1 VECWAKLTKYYVNKD
16 KLGSREGPAI
26 QGKQTTRL
34 GQQLSNELTWLD
46 KFHAFRGKYFPER
59 QLFLRSE
66 GRVRFLTI
74 GSYTQMGMASTL
86 AIAVVW
92 GSITSYAYLTRDKAL
107 ADKNRTIST
116 MSVQYQALSNDFS
129 ALEREV
135 ERRAQQ
141 LEMRQALLEEVL
153 NRAPAETP
161 LDPSIPASETPGTDV
176 GTTTEDSAPKTSAI
190 IDPGAGEATFIER
203 LFGTGTAQAA
213 VHSNIDRRKLLLA
226 RLQEMELRQR
236 ELAVAVKSD
245 ADRKLASIETILAPT
260 KLGSDDLIAKLDAV
274 ESAQGGPYVP
284 DATFEAVFSEDDGKI
299 FGDLISAQSRL
310 EMVTNALNSF
320 PVGKPAENYYLSSRF
335 GRRVDPLKKTW
346 ANHPG
351 LDLAGWPGTAIYAT
365 APGKVV
371 HAGWYGPYGNMVEVD
386 HGNGFRTRYGHMR
399 KLRVKKNDEVTL
411 GQRVGD
417 MGKTGRVT
425 GTHLHYEVWFD
436 GSVRDPMPYLK
447 AANDVLEIQGRHE
460 KANDDE

>member
-1 VECWAKLTKYYVNKD
+1 M
-16 KLGSREGPAI
+16 
-26 QGKQTTRL
+26 
-34 GQQLSNELTWLD
+34 
-46 KFHAFRGKYFPER
+46 
-59 QLFLRSE
+59 FLRSE

-74 GSYTQMGMASTL
+74 GSYTQMGMASAL
-86 AIAVVW
+86 AIAAIWGVV
-92 GSITSYAYLTRDKAL
+92 TSYAYLTQDETIAH
-107 ADKNRTIST
+107 KNRTIST
-116 MSVQYQALSNDFS
+116 MSAQYQELSKDFS
-129 ALEREV
+129 ALELEV

-141 LEMRQALLEEVL
+141 LEMRQKFLEEFL
-153 NRAPAETP
+153 NSEPAAAPEEAAQPLEASEEAAPA
-161 LDPSIPASETPGTDV
+161 TDSV
-176 GTTTEDSAPKTSAI
+176 KKTSHNI
-190 IDPGAGEATFIER
+190 NPNAGKATFVER
-203 LFGTGTAQAA
+203 LFGAGEAQAA
-213 VHSNIDRRKLLLA
+213 VHSNIDRRISLLN
-226 RLQEMELRQR
+226 RLQEMERRQR
-236 ELAVAVKSD
+236 EFASKLKAD
-245 ADRKLASIETILAPT
+245 ADTKLASIETVLSPT
-260 KLGSDDLIAKLDAV
+260 KLGTEDLIAKLDGGEV
-274 ESAQGGPYVP
+274 AQGGPYVP
-284 DATFEAVFSEDDGKI
+284 DATFEGIFADEDGAI
-299 FGDLISAQSRL
+299 FGDLVSSYTRL

-371 HAGWYGPYGNMVEVD
+371 HAGWYGPYGNMVEID

-399 KLRVKKNDEVTL
+399 KVRVKKNDEVTL

-460 KANDDE
+460 EASSHE

>member
-1 VECWAKLTKYYVNKD
+1 
-16 KLGSREGPAI
+16 
-26 QGKQTTRL
+26 
-34 GQQLSNELTWLD
+34 
-46 KFHAFRGKYFPER
+46 
-59 QLFLRSE
+59 
-66 GRVRFLTI
+66 
-74 GSYTQMGMASTL
+74 MGMASAL

-92 GSITSYAYLTRDKAL
+92 GSVTSYAYLTRDKAL

-116 MSVQYQALSNDFS
+116 MSAQYQALSNDFS
-129 ALEREV
+129 ALELEV

-141 LEMRQALLEEVL
+141 LEMRQKLLEEVL
-153 NRAPAETP
+153 TRAPVETP
-161 LDPSIPASETPGTDV
+161 AAAEPAADTQQGEGDAESV
-176 GTTTEDSAPKTSAI
+176 TEPKKTSAV
-190 IDPGAGEATFIER
+190 IDPDAGQATFIER

-213 VHSNIDRRKLLLA
+213 VHSNIDRRKHLLS
-226 RLQEMELRQR
+226 RLQEMERRQR
-236 ELAVAVKSD
+236 ELAMAIKSD
-245 ADRKLASIETILAPT
+245 ADEKLASIENILAPT
-260 KLGSDDLIAKLDAV
+260 KLGSDDLIAKLDTI

-284 DATFEAVFSEDDGKI
+284 DVAFEAIFSDGDGDV
-299 FGDLISAQSRL
+299 FGDLVSSQSRL

-460 KANDDE
+460 KTSDDQ

>member
-1 VECWAKLTKYYVNKD
+1 MCRT
-16 KLGSREGPAI
+16 I
-26 QGKQTTRL
+26 RL
-34 GQQLSNELTWLD
+34 GQQLSNGLTWLD

-74 GSYTQMGMASTL
+74 GSYTQMGMASAL
-86 AIAVVW
+86 AIAAIW
-92 GSITSYAYLTRDKAL
+92 GAVTSYAYLTQDETIAH
-107 ADKNRTIST
+107 KNRTIST
-116 MSVQYQALSNDFS
+116 MSAQYQELSKDFS
-129 ALEREV
+129 ALELEV

-141 LEMRQALLEEVL
+141 LEMRQKFLEEFL
-153 NRAPAETP
+153 NSEPADAPDEAAQPVE
-161 LDPSIPASETPGTDV
+161 ASEEAAAGS
-176 GTTTEDSAPKTSAI
+176 DSVKKTSHN
-190 IDPGAGEATFIER
+190 IDPDAGKATFVER
-203 LFGTGTAQAA
+203 LFGAGEAQAA
-213 VHSNIDRRKLLLA
+213 VHSNIDRRISLLN
-226 RLQEMELRQR
+226 RLQEMERRQR
-236 ELAVAVKSD
+236 EFAAKLKAEAET
-245 ADRKLASIETILAPT
+245 KLASIETILGPT
-260 KLGSDDLIAKLDAV
+260 KLGTEDLLAKLD
-274 ESAQGGPYVP
+274 ESGVAQGGPYVP
-284 DATFEAVFSEDDGKI
+284 DATFEGVFADEDGAV
-299 FGDLISAQSRL
+299 FGDLISSHIRL

-371 HAGWYGPYGNMVEVD
+371 HAGWYGPYGNMVEID

-399 KLRVKKNDEVTL
+399 KVRVKKNDEVTL

-460 KANDDE
+460 ETSTHE